1 MAVLT
6 AVKRVRRAAVA
17 GLCYP
22 AEPAA
27 LRDTI
32 ERLASRSQPRIPG
45 AGAVVP
51 HGGYRY
57 SGAVAGQTLG
67 RVVIPRRCVILA
79 PNHTGCG
86 PAWSLMPEG
95 AYATPLGEVP
105 IDEALAQAF
114 MEACPLVEADRLAHR
129 GEHAVEVELPF
140 LQVLGPEDLTIVPI
154 VIGSEQADE
163 AERVAQ
169 ALAGCLARE
178 TEPVLVVASADLSHY
193 EPRDAVAAKDAKML
207 EAILACDAA
216 AFLQRMRALR
226 VATCAGAPVA
236 CLLST
241 VRRLGASRAELVR
254 YATSAEAGG
263 DPQSATGYAGVVFN

>member
-1 MAVLT
+1 MPLLT

-22 AEPAA
+22 ADAAA
-27 LRDTI
+27 LRDTV
-32 ERLASRSQPRIPG
+32 ERLAGSSHPRIHG
-45 AGAVVP
+45 VGVVIP
-51 HGGYRY
+51 HGGYHY

-79 PNHTGCG
+79 PNHTGYG
-86 PAWSLMPEG
+86 PAWSLMPAG
-95 AYATPLGEVP
+95 AYATPLGEVAV
-105 IDEALAQAF
+105 DEPLAQAF
-114 MEACPLVEADRLAHR
+114 VEACPLLEADGLAHR
-129 GEHAVEVELPF
+129 GEHAIEVELPF
-140 LQVLGPEDLTIVPI
+140 LQVLGPADLTIVPI

-163 AERVAQ
+163 VERVAQ

-193 EPRDAVAAKDAKML
+193 EPRDAVAAKDAQML
-207 EAILACDAA
+207 EAILAFDAA
-216 AFLQRMRALR
+216 AFLQRLRDLR
-226 VATCAGAPVA
+226 VTTCAGGPIA

-241 VRRLGASRAELVR
+241 VRRLGASQAELVR

-263 DPQSATGYAGVVFN
+263 DPQSSVGYAGIIFN

>member
-1 MAVLT
+1 MPLLT

-22 AEPAA
+22 ADPAV
-27 LRDTI
+27 LRDTV
-32 ERLASRSQPRIPG
+32 ERLAGGSHPRLHG
-45 AGAVVP
+45 AGVVIP

-95 AYATPLGEVP
+95 AYATPLGEVAV
-105 IDEALAQAF
+105 DEPLAQAF
-114 MEACPLVEADRLAHR
+114 VEACPLLEADGLAHR
-129 GEHAVEVELPF
+129 GEHAIEVELPF
-140 LQVLGPEDLTIVPI
+140 LQVLGPADLTIVPI

-163 AERVAQ
+163 IERVAQ
-169 ALAGCLARE
+169 AMAGCLARE
-178 TEPVLVVASADLSHY
+178 PEPVLVVASADLSHY
-193 EPRDAVAAKDAKML
+193 EPREAVEDKDAQML
-207 EAILACDAA
+207 EAILTGDAA
-216 AFLQRMRALR
+216 AFLRRLRELR
-226 VATCAGAPVA
+226 VTTCAGSPIA
-236 CLLST
+236 CLLAT
-241 VRRLGASRAELVR
+241 VRRLGACQGELVR

-263 DPQSATGYAGVVFN
+263 DPQSSVGYAGIIFN